1 MFWLLK
7 LIDDDRIPL
16 PGKPDDY
23 EQHPEKYIL
32 KISRQG
38 NHFFKKIF
46 TPDSQGNPLVKEIA
60 PKVTISLPEPAKE
73 HLVIEEKFNEK
84 AESIETKPKEQKSEE
99 KLDPNE
105 IKVMFHSL
113 KADMQKQIDKTVSE
127 INERF
132 EKIENKIK
140 PESSKKLPRLVL
152 SLIALVSFLT
162 PFKSLHDPKLEPT
175 KIKTSKPAAKPKV
188 YYYQAPPKEVFTPIY
203 KVIKMFQDLIKG
215 K

>member
-7 LIDDDRIPL
+7 LIDDNQNFFIE
-16 PGKPDDY
+16 KPDDY
-23 EQHPEKYIL
+23 DQHPERYLL
-32 KISRQG
+32 KIDLEKG
-38 NHFFKKIF
+38 NQYVPKVFS
-46 TPDSQGNPLVKEIA
+46 PDPQGNPLIKEVV
-60 PKVTISLPEPAKE
+60 PKVTVSLPEPAQE
-73 HLVIEEKFNEK
+73 QLIIEEKLSEK
-84 AESIETKPKEQKSEE
+84 V
-99 KLDPNE
+99 DPDE